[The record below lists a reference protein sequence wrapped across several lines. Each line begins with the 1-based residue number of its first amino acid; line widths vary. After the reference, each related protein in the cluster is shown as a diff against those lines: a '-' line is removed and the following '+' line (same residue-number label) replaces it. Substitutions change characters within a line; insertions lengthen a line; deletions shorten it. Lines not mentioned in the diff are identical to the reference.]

1 MRPGYSL
8 AILCAV
14 LVVVIAAVAV
24 SSFLMGET
32 LFGIVGLVVAVLL
45 LVATGA
51 QLRKARRP

>member
-1 MRPGYSL
+1 MKSGYTL

-14 LVVVIAAVAV
+14 LVVVIAAVAA
-24 SSFLMGET
+24 SSFVTGQT